1 LSDDIFLTGRISN
14 EQLALLMASAFAL
27 TFVPFYEGFG
37 IPLVE
42 AMASEVPIITSNV
55 SSLPEISGEAALFV
69 DPNNV
74 NDIKKAMLRMYSDEA
89 LRKNLITKGIERRQ
103 QFSWDK
109 SAELLW
115 NSILKTI
122 NQNE

>member
-1 LSDDIFLTGRISN
+1 
-14 EQLALLMASAFAL
+14 
-27 TFVPFYEGFG
+27 
-37 IPLVE
+37 
-42 AMASEVPIITSNV
+42 MASEIPIITGNV
-55 SSLPEISGEAALFV
+55 SSLPEIAGDAALFV

-74 NDIKKAMLRMYSDEA
+74 NDIKKAMLRIYDDEA

-115 NSILKTI
+115 NSVLKTI